1 VNVRNS
7 SRVSIEDKQ
16 YSREDKMK
24 TILALVLIFVCS
36 LSVETAN
43 ADFTIG
49 TPTNLG
55 PMINSRYVESAP
67 FISPDG
73 LSLLFASDFPDG
85 MLDYDLWVTTRA
97 SKEEPWGEPVKI
109 GQTINTTDT
118 EWHPSITADGLELY
132 FDSDRPGGEGSE
144 DLWVSKRESTADEW
158 GVPVNLGPAI
168 NTSEFEEAASISPD
182 GLVLVWDSDRPGGSG
197 ESDIWTSTRSTRDD
211 PWGPPVNLG
220 PIINTQDLEA
230 TAVLSADGR
239 ALFFTAWPRAQ
250 GYGDFDIWMARKSND
265 ANVWDAPVNL
275 GPIINTE
282 YSEYCP
288 SISSDGTTLYF
299 SDLPLP
305 RPDGYGSEDL
315 WQAQI
320 IPVVDLNADGFVD
333 AADMCIIVDNWG
345 TDNSLCDVGPMPWGD
360 GVVDVEDLIVVAEH
374 LFEEF
379 PPVGEN

>member
-1 VNVRNS
+1 
-7 SRVSIEDKQ
+7 
-16 YSREDKMK
+16 MK
-24 TILALVLIFVCS
+24 TIFALVLILVWC
-36 LSVETAN
+36 LPVETAN
-43 ADFTIG
+43 ADFIIG

-55 PMINSRYVESAP
+55 PMINSRYIESAP

-97 SKEEPWGEPVKI
+97 SKTEPWGEPVKL
-109 GQTINTTDT
+109 GQTVNTPDT

-158 GVPVNLGPAI
+158 GTPVNLGPAI
-168 NTSEFEEAASISPD
+168 NTPEFEEAASISPD
-182 GLVLVWDSDRPGGSG
+182 GLVLVWDSDRPGGFG
-197 ESDIWTSTRSTRDD
+197 ESDIWMSTRSTRDD
-211 PWGPPVNLG
+211 PWGPPVNPG
-220 PIINTQDLEA
+220 PNINTQDLEA
-230 TAVLSADGR
+230 TAALSADGGT
-239 ALFFTAWPRAQ
+239 LFFTAWPSSQ

-265 ANVWDAPVNL
+265 ANDWNTPVNL
-275 GPIINTE
+275 GPIINTA

-288 SISSDGTTLYF
+288 SISSDGATLYF
-299 SDLPLP
+299 SDMPLP
-305 RPDGYGSEDL
+305 RPGGYGFEDL

-360 GVVDVEDLIVVAEH
+360 GIVDVEDLIVIAEH

-379 PPVGEN
+379 PPVEIGE